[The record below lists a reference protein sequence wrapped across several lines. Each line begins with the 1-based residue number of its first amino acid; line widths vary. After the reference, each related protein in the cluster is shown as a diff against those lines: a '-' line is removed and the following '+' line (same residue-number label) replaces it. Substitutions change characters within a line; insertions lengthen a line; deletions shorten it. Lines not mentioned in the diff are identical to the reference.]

1 MTRNTFWKMML
12 HDSRVIT
19 STLTIFQASRWGV
32 NDFHESRVE
41 KNGSNVLEKKRITL
55 SNHFWIENIFFFPLF
70 SLISLVILKKS
81 FRNKKISHLRPLSKD

>member
-41 KNGSNVLEKKRITL
+41 KNGSNVLGKKKNNAFKSFLNWKYFFLSFVFLNLTCHFEKK
-55 SNHFWIENIFFFPLF
+55 F
-70 SLISLVILKKS
+70 S
-81 FRNKKISHLRPLSKD
+81 